1 MIPILLF
8 FVKYF
13 SHMTFVTTDQ
23 TDYKK
28 LFVKNLPR
36 QVRWKELRE
45 QFGQFGELVGARV
58 VLDKETK
65 RSKGFGFIEF
75 AEEESAKAALES
87 TNGQD
92 FMGRPME
99 VTYAFIRKEEWE

>member
-1 MIPILLF
+1 
-8 FVKYF
+8 
-13 SHMTFVTTDQ
+13 MTFVTTDQ

-45 QFGQFGELVGARV
+45 QFWQFWELVWAWV

-65 RSKGFGFIEF
+65 RSKWFGFVEF
-75 AEEESAKAALES
+75 ADEESAKSALEQ

-92 FMGRPME
+92 FLWRPLE
-99 VTYAFIRKEEWE
+99 VTYAFIRTEWGE